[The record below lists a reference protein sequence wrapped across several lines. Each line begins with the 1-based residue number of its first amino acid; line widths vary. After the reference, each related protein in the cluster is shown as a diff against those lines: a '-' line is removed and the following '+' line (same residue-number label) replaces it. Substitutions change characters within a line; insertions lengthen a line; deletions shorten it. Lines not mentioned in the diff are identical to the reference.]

1 MATQDLASH
10 LAEQQGTEGKLYD
23 QVALRISELIEH
35 GTLRPGERVPSVRK
49 LSEQEEVSIAT
60 VMQAYRVLENKGLIE
75 ARPQSGY
82 YVKARLWQA
91 PAEPEKSEPAL
102 RATRVSTSDLVMRFM
117 QAARD
122 PTLVGFGA
130 ALPSQLLLPTRQLCR
145 TMAAVGRRSPQLANR
160 YDVAP
165 GAHELR
171 VQKCDEERDFDL
183 RLGRR
188 QAREEQSTRAVA
200 GSDRLEVTAQ
210 RQRPVAGG
218 RRCHVRDRYG
228 DHDRCARSRFRR
240 RGHRRDD
247 RPACGRAGRGARA
260 DRAVQAGVQA
270 GVRSTQARHHARL
283 FVAAGALER
292 RRIPER
298 VR

>member
-130 ALPSQLLLPTRQLCR
+130 ALPSQPMSC
-145 TMAAVGRRSPQLANR
+145 ASRSR
-160 YDVAP
+160 GAP
-165 GAHELR
+165 W
-171 VQKCDEERDFDL
+171 ERD
-183 RLGRR
+183 
-188 QAREEQSTRAVA
+188 
-200 GSDRLEVTAQ
+200 
-210 RQRPVAGG
+210 
-218 RRCHVRDRYG
+218 
-228 DHDRCARSRFRR
+228 ARSR
-240 RGHRRDD
+240 
-247 RPACGRAGRGARA
+247 PM
-260 DRAVQAGVQA
+260 
-270 GVRSTQARHHARL
+270 TL
-283 FVAAGALER
+283 
-292 RRIPER
+292 
-298 VR
+298 